1 MTLFRKPTFLT
12 KIGRSRVPRA
22 DDSSLCEL
30 DREDLAYGRGS
41 LVTAI
46 SKPSGDHLEQHFRIC
61 AVPSYQV
68 DDLRTLLETPA
79 VSFYD

>member
-1 MTLFRKPTFLT
+1 M
-12 KIGRSRVPRA
+12 
-22 DDSSLCEL
+22 D
-30 DREDLAYGRGS
+30 RGS

-79 VSFYD
+79 VSFEIIFYYSQINHMNIYAASHS